1 VIAEALR
8 RLRLVAVE
16 QVPEAEV
23 IGEVAIGDRLVASA
37 LPSCTWTVVHEH
49 QFGGRRML
57 SLRWRNALILREES
71 ALRESKEGWR
81 RSR

>member
-8 RLRLVAVE
+8 KLRLVAVE
-16 QVPEAEV
+16 QVPESEAIV
-23 IGEVAIGDRLVASA
+23 EVAIGDRLVASA
-37 LPSCTWTVVHEH
+37 LPECTWTVIREH

-57 SLRWRNALILREES
+57 SLRWMNALILREES

-81 RSR
+81 KA